1 MSFALPNGEW
11 TDLET
16 APTRG
21 RSLDHIGFEIDNL
34 EAFYQN
40 LVNKGIEF
48 DVEFREIENIAV
60 KVAAFTDPSGVRI
73 ELTEGLDQY

>member
-1 MSFALPNGEW
+1 MLMFLILKLGHVAELS
-11 TDLET
+11 
-16 APTRG
+16 
-21 RSLDHIGFEIDNL
+21 FEIDNL